1 MCVRTSNEV
10 TKMLDEIPNECI
22 VVVVCGKDVRLDP
35 EYMKFNEAN
44 INKFMEQEYGWIDYF
59 GKQLELAQKELAL
72 ASLEYDV
79 LYNEKYIQVKDQ
91 GNSDTYSKAKAQTDT
106 VVIDSYKKMLSKRE
120 TVGLIKAYL
129 RAWDRN
135 HDNAQNRGHTLR
147 KEFEKLKDTRSAD
160 FPDVSYNQDKQ
171 IEDILNG

>member
-1 MCVRTSNEV
+1 MS
-10 TKMLDEIPNECI
+10 DEIPNECI

-91 GNSDTYSKAKAQTDT
+91 GNGFEFDALPDPTAPEN
-106 VVIDSYKKMLSKRE
+106 IF
-120 TVGLIKAYL
+120 
-129 RAWDRN
+129 
-135 HDNAQNRGHTLR
+135 
-147 KEFEKLKDTRSAD
+147 KES
-160 FPDVSYNQDKQ
+160 
-171 IEDILNG
+171 LNDCSENDWI

>member
-1 MCVRTSNEV
+1 MSNH
-10 TKMLDEIPNECI
+10 EIPNQCI
-22 VVVVCGKDVRLDP
+22 VVTVCGREVRLDP
-35 EYMKFNEAN
+35 EYMKFNESN
-44 INKFMEQEYGWIDYF
+44 INSFMETEYAWIDYF

-72 ASLEYDV
+72 AELEYDV
-79 LYNEKYIQVKDQ
+79 LFNQKYIDAKDA
-91 GNSDTYSKAKAQTDT
+91 GNSDAYSKAKAQSNSD
-106 VVIDSYKKMLSKRE
+106 VVDSYKNLLARRE

-147 KEFEKLKDTRSAD
+147 KEFEKLKDNRSSD
-160 FPDVSYNQDKQ
+160 FPDFGYTKDKE

>member
-1 MCVRTSNEV
+1 MSDDIPVNCVTV
-10 TKMLDEIPNECI
+10 Q
-22 VVVVCGKDVRLDP
+22 VCGKDVRLDP
-35 EYMKFNEAN
+35 EYMKFNESN
-44 INKFMEQEYGWIDYF
+44 INKFMETEYAWIDYF

-72 ASLEYDV
+72 AELEYDV
-79 LYNEKYIQVKDQ
+79 EFNKKYINAKDA
-91 GNSDTYSKAKAQTDT
+91 GNSDSYSKAKAQCDSD
-106 VVIDSYKKMLSKRE
+106 VVDFYKNMLSKRE

-147 KEFEKLKDTRSAD
+147 KEFEKLKDTRSSD
-160 FPDVSYNQDKQ
+160 FPDFGYAKDKE

>member
-1 MCVRTSNEV
+1 MDKDC
-10 TKMLDEIPNECI
+10 IPSSC
-22 VVVVCGKDVRLDP
+22 VVVTVAGKEVRLDP
-35 EYMKFNEAN
+35 EYMKFNESN
-44 INKFMEQEYGWIDYF
+44 INKFMENEYAWIDYF

-72 ASLEYDV
+72 AELEHDV
-79 LYNEKYIQVKDQ
+79 VYNKKYLEVKDS
-91 GNSDTYSKAKAQTDT
+91 GNSDSYSKAKAQTDSD
-106 VVIDSYKKMLSKRE
+106 VVDAYKSVLTKRE

-147 KEFEKLKDTRSAD
+147 KEFDKLKDNRSSD
-160 FPDVSYNQDKQ
+160 FPDFGNSSDKE